1 MIGDALPPGG
11 RFLPVE
17 GVTLYVEEHGTGD
30 PVVLLHNF
38 TNSGAGWAFLVR
50 ELASRHRVL
59 VVDLPGHGRST
70 GWEDRFFDYAG
81 AARRVLGALDRLGV
95 ERFRLVGAST
105 GGAVALRMAAAQPER
120 VDPLVVL
127 GSFDRITDEAV
138 AILSRPGQEE
148 LTDDELAEQRGRHAH
163 GDDQIRALQ
172 RMFCNERENPQLR
185 EAPPLDRIRAR
196 TLIIHGDHDKFFPP
210 RVAVAMY
217 DAIPKAYLWVV
228 PDGGHLPGFDGRGA
242 ATVAATIRAFLG
254 GEWDPRY

>member
-1 MIGDALPPGG
+1 VSDDALPPGG
-11 RFLPVE
+11 RLLPVE

-38 TNSGAGWAFLVR
+38 TNSGAGWAFLVPG
-50 ELASRHRVL
+50 LASRYRVL

-70 GWEDRFFDYAG
+70 GWEDRCFDYAG
-81 AARRVLGALDRLGV
+81 AARRVLGALDRLAVG
-95 ERFRLVGAST
+95 RCRLVGAST

-120 VDPLVVL
+120 VDALVVL

-138 AILSRPGQEE
+138 AILSKPGQEE
-148 LTDDELAEQRGRHAH
+148 LTADEMAEQRRRHAH

-185 EAPPLDRIRAR
+185 TAPPLGRITAR

-217 DAIPKAYLWVV
+217 DAIPQAYLWVV
-228 PDGGHLPGFDGRGA
+228 PDGGHLPGFDGREPA
-242 ATVAATIRAFLG
+242 AVAAAIRSFLG
-254 GEWDPRY
+254 GDWEPRY